1 MSDRIQLGLQLD
13 SKTREEFDALADRT
27 GQSLVDTFRRAV
39 SALSAMLDI
48 ADSEM
53 EDITEQ
59 FGPDAAR
66 IYRRIG
72 LELGH
77 EVFINTKIAAVE
89 SEDGR
94 AGIALE
100 DTHQFYESHDGK
112 RLLASKRVGGTV
124 EVYEAKKGRLQLL
137 TLIPGA
143 PPALN

>member
-1 MSDRIQLGLQLD
+1 
-13 SKTREEFDALADRT
+13 
-27 GQSLVDTFRRAV
+27 
-39 SALSAMLDI
+39 MLDI

-53 EDITEQ
+53 QDITEQ

-94 AGIALE
+94 AGIALN
-100 DTHQFYESHDGK
+100 DTHQFYESHDGT

-143 PPALN
+143 SPELN